1 MFAQFLL
8 ALAGLV
14 ATANLCLSNDIALP
28 SIFRDHMVL
37 QQGVAVPVW
46 GKADPDTEVLIK
58 FAGQIKATRASK
70 QGDWMVHLDP
80 MPASG
85 KPEELSIGSKVIRDV
100 LVGEVWLCSGQ
111 SNMRWIVG
119 AIDRF
124 PGVEGGET
132 EIAAPE
138 DSEFRL
144 FSDDGEEIWQ
154 QRGWQRAGGEHVA
167 RFSATAYFFGK
178 MLRRQLAVPV
188 GVINVS
194 RGGTSVQAWTPR
206 EFALR
211 NPFTRHYV
219 ELEAKSRDII
229 REYNANQREIREARQ
244 AGRKGV
250 QQVVPLDPE
259 LEIARL
265 FHVGNLYDAHIE
277 ALAPFAV
284 RGVVWYQGES
294 NASRIKTAQA
304 YGSMLRDL
312 IEGWRDRWGQPDMPW
327 LVMQLPCWDG
337 ATSVPWPWVR
347 QGQWET
353 SRIVP
358 NVSLATTCDVSDSSN
373 LHPAQKREA
382 GERLARLALA
392 KTYGQSVVAHGPTPT
407 GFHTDGDRL
416 VLSFES
422 GGADITVKGDRWNDI
437 ELAGEDGIYHPA
449 QATFTGN
456 AATISTPA
464 VKAPRAVRYGW
475 SPVFEP
481 TLFNAAG
488 LPAPPFALW
497 MDNTGNVRP
506 GILTEAASSETSN
519 RSNP

>member
-1 MFAQFLL
+1 MVAQWFL

-58 FAGQIKATRASK
+58 FAGQTKATQASK
-70 QGDWMVHLDP
+70 QGDWMVYLDP

-85 KPEELSIGSKVIRDV
+85 KPEEFRIGSKVIRDV

-124 PGVEGGET
+124 PGVERGET

-154 QRGWQRAGGEHVA
+154 QRGWQRADGEQVA

-219 ELEAKSRDII
+219 ELEAKSQDVL
-229 REYNANQREIREARQ
+229 REYNANQKQIREARQ

-265 FHVGNLYDAHIE
+265 FHVANLYDAHIE

-304 YGSMLRDL
+304 YGSMLQDL
-312 IEGWRDRWGQPDMPW
+312 IEGWRNRWDMPEMPW
-327 LVMQLPCWDG
+327 LVMQLPCWSG
-337 ATSVPWPWVR
+337 ASSEPWPWVR
-347 QGQWET
+347 QGQWEV
-353 SRIVP
+353 SRNLT
-358 NVSLATTCDVSDSSN
+358 NVSITTTADVADSSN

-382 GERLARLALA
+382 GERLAQLALA
-392 KTYGQSVVAHGPTPT
+392 NTYAKPVIAQGPSPSNLRCE
-407 GFHTDGDRL
+407 DGRL
-416 VLSFES
+416 LIDFDN
-422 GGADITVKGDRWNDI
+422 GGAAIKLLGDRWNNVEIAGVDGVYHAADASWNGD
-437 ELAGEDGIYHPA
+437 LAIV
-449 QATFTGN
+449 
-456 AATISTPA
+456 ISHA
-464 VKAPRAVRYGW
+464 VKAPRAIRYGW
-475 SPVFEP
+475 RPVFTPSLLNSE
-481 TLFNAAG
+481 G
-488 LPAPPFALW
+488 LPAVPFAMWVDRNDQVQL
-497 MDNTGNVRP
+497 
-506 GILTEAASSETSN
+506 GILPSDAL
-519 RSNP
+519 